1 MCARRAAGRNTGRR
15 HSVGART
22 CRVARMAHFAPAH
35 SPAPAPGVLRPI
47 AYLRED
53 HGLSRLGTG
62 YRGGKRVRRVL
73 AILAWMVPSGRAL
86 ALAAMLVQVLFY
98 ADHMGASAAR
108 AAGVSAAGA
117 RLGFLQICTGEG
129 VIWATPDGQSLTD
142 SPAAPMQSDSVCALC
157 IAASMF
163 SFDNPDAIVV
173 PIFQTD
179 VIATL
184 ALELPTVAT
193 PRSRGQQQTPIRAP
207 PVAA

>member
-1 MCARRAAGRNTGRR
+1 MRARRGAGRDTGRR
-15 HSVGART
+15 HLACART

-35 SPAPAPGVLRPI
+35 SPAPGVLRPI
-47 AYLRED
+47 AYLRAGS
-53 HGLSRLGTG
+53 GLSRLVTG

-108 AAGVSAAGA
+108 AAGISPAGA

-157 IAASMF
+157 VAASMF
-163 SFDNPDAIVV
+163 GFDSPDAIVV
-173 PIFQTD
+173 PIFQTS
-179 VIATL
+179 VLATL
-184 ALELPTVAT
+184 ALPLLSVAA
-193 PRSRGQQQTPIRAP
+193 PRLRGLQQTPIRAP